1 MDDASSHS
9 LRVTSHPVLHSITSR
24 IETQRIL
31 SINYHAS
38 CTFWSPGSTIIVLPA
53 QLLHAS
59 PLNLV
64 SANPRYKN
72 ITSVAPWLTPIIG
85 RRAFQRLSIKNL
97 THTNITVGTKGT
109 RKSSAECPLLLF
121 NEHSICGS
129 QNTVGAHR
137 WCMNICVTAIFRTK
151 YFMIRNMMY
160 ICIWSILCLPLLRR

>member
-129 QNTVGAHR
+129 QNTGDAWTFVWR
-137 WCMNICVTAIFRTK
+137 QSSVRNTSWYVTWCISAFDRFFVSVCSGDNVQ
-151 YFMIRNMMY
+151 
-160 ICIWSILCLPLLRR
+160 